1 MNIKKIIAKQKYQYK
16 IIFIFFSFHCIK
28 MEQKIVIFGK
38 QGIDKNSF
46 HKDKRPINIVKVKIK
61 RIMLSKI
68 DP

>member
-1 MNIKKIIAKQKYQYK
+1 
-16 IIFIFFSFHCIK
+16 

-46 HKDKRPINIVKVKIK
+46 HEDKRPINIVKVKIK

>member
-1 MNIKKIIAKQKYQYK
+1 
-16 IIFIFFSFHCIK
+16 

-61 RIMLSKI
+61 RIILSKI